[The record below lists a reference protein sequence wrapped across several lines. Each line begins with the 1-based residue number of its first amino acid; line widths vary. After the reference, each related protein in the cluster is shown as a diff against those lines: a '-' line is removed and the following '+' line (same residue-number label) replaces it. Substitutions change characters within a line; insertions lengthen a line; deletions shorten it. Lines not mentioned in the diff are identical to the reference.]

1 MTIERVDMTAVVAS
15 VNSSTTLQSR
25 TKIILGRSK
34 TSMAKLLGVIVHKER
49 TVRVCELALGL
60 NREKYVEQ
68 VVSDVL
74 VLKGCWRCSKP
85 PRATGV
91 GSLGCMAIL
100 RCQALYGLICDA
112 LAGQFLRLHAIP
124 MFTTV

>member
-25 TKIILGRSK
+25 TKIILGPSK
-34 TSMAKLLGVIVHKER
+34 TSMAKLLGVIVHEES
-49 TVRVCELALGL
+49 TVRIYELALDL

-74 VLKGCWRCSKP
+74 VLKGCWRCPKP
-85 PRATGV
+85 PRATCV
-91 GSLGCMAIL
+91 GST
-100 RCQALYGLICDA
+100 
-112 LAGQFLRLHAIP
+112 RLHGHLALSSALWSD
-124 MFTTV
+124 V